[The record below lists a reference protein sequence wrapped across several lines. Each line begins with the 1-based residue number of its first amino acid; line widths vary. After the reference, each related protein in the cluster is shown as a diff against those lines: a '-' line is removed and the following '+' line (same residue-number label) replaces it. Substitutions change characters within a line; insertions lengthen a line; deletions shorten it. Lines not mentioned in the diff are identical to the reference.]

1 MNIGLFFGTYN
12 PIHVGHLVIAN
23 HIAEHS
29 DLDQVWLVVT
39 PQSPHKKKQSLLDNH
54 QRLELVFRATKDF
67 PKLVPSAIEFNLPK
81 PNYTVHTLA
90 YLEEKHPGQQ
100 FALIMGEDNLRSLPK
115 WKNADVI
122 MGNYPIY
129 VYPRKL
135 KTATESVSYSSE
147 TVTHIDAPIME
158 ISSTFIRQQ
167 IKGGKNIKPLLPLA
181 VWDYIDEMNLYK

>member
-1 MNIGLFFGTYN
+1 MKIGLFFGTYN
-12 PIHVGHLVIAN
+12 PIHVGHLIIAN
-23 HIAEHS
+23 HLAEHS
-29 DLDQVWLVVT
+29 DLDQVWLVIT

-81 PNYTVHTLA
+81 PNYTIDTLA